1 MSKFLIEKL
10 TQKIPPPSWRAPPPP
25 SFFEKNLSP
34 QKLRSRSATD
44 RLEIKIVYFEL
55 ILIRP
60 KWLDI

>member
-1 MSKFLIEKL
+1 MSQFLIEKL
-10 TQKIPPPSWRAPPPP
+10 TKARRWRGPPPP